1 MSNNIIDWSEAFDGV
16 GRMLRSKRKRESNL
30 KCYDENDYEVSCSK

>member
-16 GRMLRSKRKRESNL
+16 GRILRSTRKKRKDT
-30 KCYDENDYEVSCSK
+30 KCYDENDYEVECK